1 MRPATLTATVLL
13 ALVSLAQLLRLIWRV
28 EVTAG
33 GSPVP
38 MWVSGVAFVV
48 AGGVALML
56 WREGRR

>member
-1 MRPATLTATVLL
+1 MRPATLTAPVLL
-13 ALVSLAQLLRLIWRV
+13 ALVSLAQLLRLIGRV

-48 AGGVALML
+48 AGGVAFML